1 MEGNRMS
8 RSLAL
13 ITARGGSKRIPKKN
27 IREFC
32 GKPILC
38 YSIEAALASGV
49 FDEVMLST
57 DSEEIAEVARKAGA
71 KVPFYRSDETAGD
84 YATTA
89 QVVEEVLSQYEERGI
104 YFDYVC
110 VIYPTAPFI
119 TAEKLQDSMARLE
132 NTGADTV
139 SPVVRFS
146 YPPQRGFVIEDGI
159 THLKWPQY
167 RTARSQDLEPFYHD
181 CGQFYCLRVDSFL
194 KQRQIFMEHMVSI
207 EMPESQVQ
215 DIDTLEDW
223 KIAELKYK
231 LMQDAVD

>member
-1 MEGNRMS
+1 MS

-38 YSIEAALASGV
+38 YSIEAALASGA
-49 FDEVMLST
+49 FDEVMVST

-71 KVPFYRSDETAGD
+71 KIPFYRSDNTAGD

-89 QVVEEVLSQYEERGI
+89 QVVEEVLSQYEEQGSN
-104 YFDYVC
+104 FDYVC

-119 TAEKLQDSMARLE
+119 TAEKLQDAMAKLE
-132 NTGADTV
+132 STGADTV

-146 YPPQRGFVIEDGI
+146 YPPQRGFVIEDGV

-181 CGQFYCLRVDSFL
+181 CGQFYCLRVDSFE
-194 KQRQIFMEHMVSI
+194 KQLQIFMEHMVSI

>member
-1 MEGNRMS
+1 MS

-38 YSIEAALASGV
+38 YSIEAALASGA
-49 FDEVMLST
+49 FDEVMVST
-57 DSEEIAEVARKAGA
+57 DSEEIAEVARKVGA

-104 YFDYVC
+104 HFDYVC
-110 VIYPTAPFI
+110 VVYPTAPFI
-119 TAEKLQDSMARLE
+119 TAEKLQDAMAKLE
-132 NTGADTV
+132 STGADTV

-159 THLKWPQY
+159 THLKWPEY

-181 CGQFYCLRVDSFL
+181 CGQFYCLRVDSFE

>member
-38 YSIEAALASGV
+38 YSIEAALASGA
-49 FDEVMLST
+49 FDEVMVST

-71 KVPFYRSDETAGD
+71 KIPFYRSDDTAGD

-89 QVVEEVLSQYEERGI
+89 QVVEEVLSQYEEQGSN
-104 YFDYVC
+104 FDYVC

-119 TAEKLQDSMARLE
+119 TAEKLQDAMAKLE
-132 NTGADTV
+132 STGADTV

-146 YPPQRGFVIEDGI
+146 YPPQRGFVIEDGV

-181 CGQFYCLRVDSFL
+181 CGQFYCLRVDSFE

>member
-38 YSIEAALASGV
+38 YSIEAALASGA
-49 FDEVMLST
+49 FDEVMVST

-71 KVPFYRSDETAGD
+71 KIPFYRSDDTAGD

-89 QVVEEVLSQYEERGI
+89 QVVEEVLSQYEEQGSN
-104 YFDYVC
+104 FDYVC

-119 TAEKLQDSMARLE
+119 TAEKLQDAMAKLE
-132 NTGADTV
+132 STGADTV

-146 YPPQRGFVIEDGI
+146 YPPQRGFVIEDGV

-181 CGQFYCLRVDSFL
+181 CGQFYCLRVDSFE
-194 KQRQIFMEHMVSI
+194 KQLQIFMEHMVSI

>member
-1 MEGNRMS
+1 MS

-38 YSIEAALASGV
+38 YSIEAALASGA
-49 FDEVMLST
+49 FDEVMVST

-71 KVPFYRSDETAGD
+71 KIPFYRSDETAGD

-89 QVVEEVLSQYEERGI
+89 QVVEEVLSQYEEQGSN
-104 YFDYVC
+104 FDYVC

-119 TAEKLQDSMARLE
+119 TAEKLQDAMAKLE
-132 NTGADTV
+132 STGADTV

-146 YPPQRGFVIEDGI
+146 YPPQRGFVIEDGV

-181 CGQFYCLRVDSFL
+181 CGQFYCLRVDSFE

>member
-1 MEGNRMS
+1 MS

-38 YSIEAALASGV
+38 YSIEAALASGA
-49 FDEVMLST
+49 FDEVMVST

-71 KVPFYRSDETAGD
+71 KIPFYRSDDTAGD

-89 QVVEEVLSQYEERGI
+89 QVVEEVLSQYEEQGSN
-104 YFDYVC
+104 FDYVC

-119 TAEKLQDSMARLE
+119 TAEKLQDAMAKLE
-132 NTGADTV
+132 STGADTV

-146 YPPQRGFVIEDGI
+146 YPPQRGFVIEDGV

-231 LMQDAVD
+231 LMQDAVE

>member
-1 MEGNRMS
+1 MS

-38 YSIEAALASGV
+38 YSIEAALASGA
-49 FDEVMLST
+49 FDEVMVST

-71 KVPFYRSDETAGD
+71 KIPFYRSDNTAGD

-89 QVVEEVLSQYEERGI
+89 QVVEEVLSQYEEQGSN
-104 YFDYVC
+104 FDYVC

-119 TAEKLQDSMARLE
+119 TAEKLQDAMAKLE
-132 NTGADTV
+132 STGADTV

-146 YPPQRGFVIEDGI
+146 YPPQRGFVIEDGV

-231 LMQDAVD
+231 LMQDVVD

>member
-1 MEGNRMS
+1 MS

-49 FDEVMLST
+49 FDEVMVST

>member
-1 MEGNRMS
+1 MS

-32 GKPILC
+32 GKPILW
-38 YSIEAALASGV
+38 YSIEAALASGA
-49 FDEVMLST
+49 FDEVMVST

-71 KVPFYRSDETAGD
+71 KIPFYRSDETAGD

-89 QVVEEVLSQYEERGI
+89 QVVEEVLSQYEEQGSN
-104 YFDYVC
+104 FDYVC

-119 TAEKLQDSMARLE
+119 TAEKLQDAMAKLE
-132 NTGADTV
+132 STGADTV

-146 YPPQRGFVIEDGI
+146 YPPQRGFVIEDGV

-167 RTARSQDLEPFYHD
+167 RTTRSQDLEPFYHD
-181 CGQFYCLRVDSFL
+181 CGQFYCLRVDSFE

-231 LMQDAVD
+231 LMQDVVD